1 MTMMMMMMMIVKRAA
16 QVVEALPTVQG
27 QKDQTMAGS
36 STDTLQ
42 LEHRLGTTVSRA
54 TLELERSHVPA
65 NRMGNG
71 NQSCQLV
78 NVRKLVRNSKK

>member
-1 MTMMMMMMMIVKRAA
+1 MDVTD
-16 QVVEALPTVQG
+16 

-42 LEHRLGTTVSRA
+42 LEHRLGTTVTRG
-54 TLELERSHVPA
+54 TLELEWSHAPV

-71 NQSCQLV
+71 NQNCQHV
-78 NVRKLVRNSKK
+78 NVRT